1 MKKVKKKR
9 KAKRI
14 IIGVLVLLV
23 LVSGIFLN
31 LNRIELRMKGY
42 DRSDTKLIL
51 SLKDNQIDEIL
62 DYDSIIHFS
71 KWNQV
76 KNKQN
81 YIYYDRYFKQNK
93 QSVKK
98 VVSYVDDYVK
108 LKKKL
113 DRLGYTTNIVF
124 KNREVYSIE
133 NLRSLSKQKIKYA
146 TAKKYLKIDGVQ
158 ICDLS
163 KYEESG
169 KKPLQA
175 ILSISYPMIDSS
187 KNSDRVYEIE
197 NPNLV
202 VLIKKGFVVRSDY
215 VPSNLRKVD
224 IPYETE
230 KGQMQDEAAEALE
243 NMYAD
248 AKIKG
253 YELVIKSSYRSYE
266 EQLEIYNEYFSMY
279 DADYASSLVST
290 PGSSEHQLGLSV
302 DLTSQDV
309 IDGTSSTFG
318 QTKAYQWVEKNAY
331 KYGYIL
337 RYPENKSSQTGA
349 TNEPWHFRYV
359 GKKAAKEI
367 YEKNWTL
374 EDYILEHGFTYEM
387 TIQ

>member
-1 MKKVKKKR
+1 M
-9 KAKRI
+9 
-14 IIGVLVLLV
+14 
-23 LVSGIFLN
+23 
-31 LNRIELRMKGY
+31 
-42 DRSDTKLIL
+42 
-51 SLKDNQIDEIL
+51 
-62 DYDSIIHFS
+62 
-71 KWNQV
+71 
-76 KNKQN
+76 
-81 YIYYDRYFKQNK
+81 
-93 QSVKK
+93 
-98 VVSYVDDYVK
+98 DDYVK

-248 AKIKG
+248 AKTKG

-290 PGSSEHQLGLSV
+290 PGSVSISLV
-302 DLTSQDV
+302 
-309 IDGTSSTFG
+309 
-318 QTKAYQWVEKNAY
+318 
-331 KYGYIL
+331 
-337 RYPENKSSQTGA
+337 
-349 TNEPWHFRYV
+349 
-359 GKKAAKEI
+359 
-367 YEKNWTL
+367 
-374 EDYILEHGFTYEM
+374 
-387 TIQ
+387 